1 LIPQN
6 EPVDIAFGDAGA
18 WSQFG
23 LVVGVGG
30 GELVV
35 GAVAVQAG
43 DDLGELGDVAGV
55 RVQGRAVLPGP
66 GGLVLF
72 LVVEV
77 VRVGE
82 DPAGQVAGPGGPAG
96 GAGFPEGKDG
106 RSCW

>member
-1 LIPQN
+1 MV
-6 EPVDIAFGDAGA
+6 E
-18 WSQFG
+18 
-23 LVVGVGG
+23 
-30 GELVV
+30 
-35 GAVAVQAG
+35 AVAVQSG
-43 DDLGELGDVAGV
+43 EDLGELGDVAGV

-82 DPAGQVAGPGGPAG
+82 DPAGQVAGPGGPGTAG